1 MKIDTELSLP
11 VEEAATLYNAVG
23 WTRYTKD
30 LAKLRRAFDGSTL
43 ILAAR
48 EDDGTLIGLA
58 RVISDGETVCYVQDF
73 LVLPECHRRGVGR
86 ALMAELRRRFDQ
98 CPFFLLSTD
107 PPGSEEAVKS
117 HPFYRSVG
125 MIAHEE
131 QKLMAF
137 GLPVDR

>member
-1 MKIDTELSLP
+1 MKIDTEMSLP

-23 WTRYTKD
+23 WVRYTKD
-30 LAKLRRAFDGSTL
+30 LDKLRRAFDGSTL

-48 EDDGTLIGLA
+48 SDDGVLLGLA

-73 LVLPECHRRGVGR
+73 LVMPESHRQGVGR
-86 ALMAELRRRFDQ
+86 ALMAELRRRFEQ

-125 MIAHEE
+125 MIPHEE